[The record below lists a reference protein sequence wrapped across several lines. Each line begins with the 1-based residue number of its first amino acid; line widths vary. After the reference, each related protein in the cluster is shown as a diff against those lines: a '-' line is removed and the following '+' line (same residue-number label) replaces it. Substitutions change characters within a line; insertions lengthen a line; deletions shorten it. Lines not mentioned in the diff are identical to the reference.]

1 MLSPPLS
8 TARATQGS
16 YCHSGLK
23 PPLGAAGSKR
33 AHSPGAEQ
41 EGWGRPLCCPQPSL
55 GQHLLFKPRLLN
67 AISTRQGRD
76 ELWPQLSPRAW
87 LGTLLALILL
97 SALVVAATAG
107 LAQIFSMYKSRT
119 QDRPPRAD

>member
-23 PPLGAAGSKR
+23 PPLGAAGARGPRVQGQSRK
-33 AHSPGAEQ
+33 GG
-41 EGWGRPLCCPQPSL
+41 EGPLCCPQPSL